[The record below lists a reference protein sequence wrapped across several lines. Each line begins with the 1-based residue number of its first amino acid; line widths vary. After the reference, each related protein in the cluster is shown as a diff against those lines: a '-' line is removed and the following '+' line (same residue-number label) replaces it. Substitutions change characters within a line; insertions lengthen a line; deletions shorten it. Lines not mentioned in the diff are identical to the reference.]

1 MISVVKNATIIN
13 ESREYRADIVI
24 ENDIIADIVPPETH
38 LTADVEYDASGCLVL
53 PGIIDTHVH
62 FREPGMT
69 EKADIASESRA
80 AAAGGVTSYFDMPN
94 NKPQTT
100 TREALAHKK
109 EIAKSDSIVNYS
121 FFFGATA
128 DNMAEIKQLAPR
140 YVCGVKVFM
149 GASTGN
155 MLVDNKNA
163 LYDIFSGT
171 TLPIVTHCENTEII
185 NRNARRIRSLYG
197 DEADISFHPV
207 IRSEEACFESTELAV
222 SLAKQTGA
230 KLHVAHISTAKE
242 LSLFDAHSEKIT
254 AEACLPHLMFC
265 DKDYPR
271 LKALIKCNPAIKS
284 EADRNALREG
294 LTNGKIRTVATDHAP
309 HLLKDK
315 EGGAL
320 QATSGMPFVQFSL
333 ISMLSLCDNG
343 ILPVTRVAE
352 LMSHNPARLFNI
364 EKRGFIRKGYYA
376 DLAIVS
382 NNRKWTLSKN
392 DILSKCKWSPLEGET
407 FNWHV
412 EKTFC
417 NGACVYDHRSGICD
431 NTHGKEI
438 EFCR

>member
-13 ESREYRADIVI
+13 EGREFRADIVI
-24 ENDIIADIVPPETH
+24 ENDIIADIVPLETH
-38 LTADVEYDASGCLVL
+38 ITADVEYDASECLVL

-109 EIAKSDSIVNYS
+109 ETAKSDSIVNYS
-121 FFFGATA
+121 FFIGATS
-128 DNMAEIKQLAPR
+128 DNIAEIKQLDPR
-140 YVCGVKVFM
+140 HVCGVKVFM

-155 MLVDNKNA
+155 MLIDDKNA

-185 NRNARRIRSLYG
+185 NGNARCIRNLYG

-222 SLAKQTGA
+222 SLAKQTNA

-254 AEACLPHLMFC
+254 VEACLPHLTFC
-265 DKDYPR
+265 DKDYHR
-271 LKALIKCNPAIKS
+271 LKSLIKCNPAIKS

-309 HLLKDK
+309 HLLKEK

-343 ILPVTRVAE
+343 ILPIARVAE

-376 DLAIVS
+376 DLAIV
-382 NNRKWTLSKN
+382 NNKKKWTLSKN
-392 DILSKCKWSPLEGET
+392 DILSKCKWSPLEGKT

-417 NGACVYDHRSGICD
+417 NGACVYDRRSGICD

>member
-13 ESREYRADIVI
+13 EGREYRADIVI

-128 DNMAEIKQLAPR
+128 DNMAEIKQLDPR

-163 LYDIFSGT
+163 LYDIFSST

-222 SLAKQTGA
+222 NLAKQTGA

-382 NNRKWTLSKN
+382 NNRKWTLGKN

-407 FNWHV
+407 FSWHV

-417 NGACVYDHRSGICD
+417 NGACVYDHRLGICD